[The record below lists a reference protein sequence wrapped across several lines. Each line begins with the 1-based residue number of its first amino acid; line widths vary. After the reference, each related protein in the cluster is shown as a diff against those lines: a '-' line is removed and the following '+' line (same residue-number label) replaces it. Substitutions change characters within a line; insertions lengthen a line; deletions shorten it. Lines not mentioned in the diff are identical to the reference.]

1 MQRRLPVILSVTAL
15 TVALL
20 GTTPVGRAAHELT
33 RAIPGFAKTA
43 GYARN
48 AGAVDGIRASGTAR
62 AGYLVPLGSGGKFPA
77 SVGQAGPPG
86 APGPPGPA
94 GANGAEAWALVDPN
108 GGSPRLVDANT
119 HGFSAVDVGPF
130 GHGDYCLTPSSGVN
144 VGSTAAVA
152 SVEAFYSDAFGIAA
166 VRYPTRGPACPAGE
180 LEVKTFTDNPLHLS
194 DQIGFTVDVP

>member
-48 AGAVDGIRASGTAR
+48 AGAVDGIRASRTAR
-62 AGYLVPLGSGGKFPA
+62 AGYLVPLGSSGKFPA

-86 APGPPGPA
+86 PPGPA
-94 GANGAEAWALVDPN
+94 GAN
-108 GGSPRLVDANT
+108 
-119 HGFSAVDVGPF
+119 
-130 GHGDYCLTPSSGVN
+130 
-144 VGSTAAVA
+144 
-152 SVEAFYSDAFGIAA
+152 AFCSDTFGIAA
-166 VRYPTRGPACPAGE
+166 GATRREARLGRP
-180 LEVKTFTDNPLHLS
+180 VS
-194 DQIGFTVDVP
+194 SR